1 MNRIPFRWLF
11 ALGFLACAS
20 GMALALYLEY
30 FRELEPCP
38 LCVFQRVAM
47 IAAGIVFLAGA
58 LHAPRGAGRW
68 VYAALAALSAG
79 AGVGL
84 AGRHVWLQGLPPDQV
99 PACGPT
105 LDYLMGMLPFREVL
119 EVVLKGDG
127 ECAKIAGEWLG
138 ISLPGWTLLGFVA
151 LALLALASP
160 LLARQGISQREI
172 L

>member
-1 MNRIPFRWLF
+1 MSPLTFRHLCL
-11 ALGFLACAS
+11 LGLLACA
-20 GMALALYLEY
+20 GAMAFALYLQHGLG
-30 FRELEPCP
+30 LEPCP

-47 IAAGIVFLAGA
+47 IATGIVFLAGA
-58 LHAPRGAGRW
+58 AHGPRGKGRW
-68 VYAALAALSAG
+68 GYAAFATLAAG

-105 LDYLMGMLPFREVL
+105 LDYLMGMLPLREVV

-127 ECAKIAGEWLG
+127 ECAKVAGEWLG
-138 ISLPGWTLLGFVA
+138 ISLPAWTLIGFVA

-160 LLARQGISQREI
+160 LLARKDSR
-172 L
+172 